1 MKKLLFSLLAVIM
14 LSVTINA
21 NVIPNKFD
29 TINNGI
35 SENPQNWIRLLALI
49 ASIDFPDIDYQKGT
63 NKVIDGKRYECIDG
77 GVCRIRT
84 GGSKKNNVEIKKLN
98 NSNHIIIDENGV
110 IAILINKV
118 QARANDDFNLQNGF
132 YSVSNSYL
140 LKSIENCPQELEK
153 IEILANNKYDLEELD
168 NHYAIILKK

>member
-1 MKKLLFSLLAVIM
+1 M
-14 LSVTINA
+14 
-21 NVIPNKFD
+21 
-29 TINNGI
+29 
-35 SENPQNWIRLLALI
+35 
-49 ASIDFPDIDYQKGT
+49 
-63 NKVIDGKRYECIDG
+63 
-77 GVCRIRT
+77 
-84 GGSKKNNVEIKKLN
+84 N